1 MRWEVDEEGRGGMS
15 EGRWR
20 EMEIWNGRWSGEEKG
35 RWRERK
41 EENELESVKRGGGF
55 RNVKRIGKW
64 FLAISKNQKVT

>member
-41 EENELESVKRGGGF
+41 EENELESVKRGGG
-55 RNVKRIGKW
+55 V
-64 FLAISKNQKVT
+64 